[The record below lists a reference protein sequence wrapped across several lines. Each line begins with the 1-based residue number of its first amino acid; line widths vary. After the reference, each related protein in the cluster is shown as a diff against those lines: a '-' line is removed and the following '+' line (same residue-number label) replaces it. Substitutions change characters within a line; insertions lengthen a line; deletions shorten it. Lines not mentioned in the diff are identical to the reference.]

1 MRDSMDFDA
10 GKIRSDIRVFIVDSY
25 LLGDESVKFTDS
37 DSFMSRGIMDSMG
50 ILELVAFL
58 EQRFGITVT
67 DDEMLPTNL
76 DSVESLVGFIRNK
89 SGC

>member
-1 MRDSMDFDA
+1 MESDTER
-10 GKIRSDIRVFIVDSY
+10 IRSEIRAFIVDSY
-25 LLGDESVKFTDS
+25 LLGDESVKFADS
-37 DSFMSRGIMDSMG
+37 DSFMSRGIIDSMG

-58 EQRFGITVT
+58 EQHFGITVI

-76 DSVESLVGFIRNK
+76 DSVESLVGFIRGK